1 MEEKGEGKRRK
12 GRKRKEKRGRRK
24 KGRRMKEGRGRKGGG
39 GGEGEDR
46 KDETKE
52 GRCGGKKD
60 GKVIAHI
67 RFIESFLCVR
77 HCSGAFYC
85 ILAYFTYTYL

>member
-1 MEEKGEGKRRK
+1 
-12 GRKRKEKRGRRK
+12 
-24 KGRRMKEGRGRKGGG
+24 MKEGRGRTGGG

-52 GRCGGKKD
+52 GRCGGKKE
-60 GKVIAHI
+60 GNVKAHI

-85 ILAYFTYTYL
+85 IFVYFTYTYL